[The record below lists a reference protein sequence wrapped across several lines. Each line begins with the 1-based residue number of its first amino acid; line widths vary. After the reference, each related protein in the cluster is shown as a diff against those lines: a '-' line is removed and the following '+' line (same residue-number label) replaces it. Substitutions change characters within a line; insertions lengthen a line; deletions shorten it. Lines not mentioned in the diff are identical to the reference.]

1 MIRTV
6 LLRLAAGTAIAAS
19 LALPAF
25 AQKKTALVIGLDISD
40 GRNYDPARSADLTP
54 PLTMGA
60 TCDTLLTL
68 STDDL
73 VNVKPSLATTWTL
86 VNNGGAWRF
95 QLRPGVKF
103 WNGDAMTAED
113 VKFSLDRLVNV
124 KDQPA
129 TYASNMGEVKIIDP
143 MTVEIA
149 MKNTKEPLLLDL
161 TAPSFA
167 IYSAKLAKAQG
178 AVSTPGADQSDKA
191 TQWLNNNS
199 AGTGPYHMVGWER
212 NVSVTMQKNP
222 HYWGPAPAFERVV
235 VRHIADGAAQL
246 LAVRRGD
253 VDIAMNLSAE
263 QLDSLKGNADV
274 SVIQGAS
281 TDTLYF
287 VMTSNPEMNATLA
300 KKEARQ
306 AVASAIDYDG
316 LIKGLVGGFA
326 DRPPNFLPAGIAGT
340 TLEKTKE
347 FGWKE
352 DMAKSKQ
359 LLAAA
364 GVPNGFEFELIYPNA
379 AYFSTS
385 YQLMTQKIQAD
396 LARVGIKMNLK
407 PMDNVNWRAQFNGA
421 KSQATIALEL
431 AVAESVSVDRRLGA
445 ARRRAHWLE
454 AVAGDRR
461 PRGAGR
467 RLERR
472 RQAEGDLREVPAHPG
487 RERQLC
493 DADAAD
499 LPGRSAQEHHQRQA
513 DPERLEDGA
522 GADQAGLVM
531 ALHAS
536 LPPCRLPTLPRA
548 AGEGGVGASRG
559 WGV

>member
-6 LLRLAAGTAIAAS
+6 LLRLAAGTAIAAA

-149 MKNTKEPLLLDL
+149 MKNPKEPLLLDL

-340 TLEKTKE
+340 TLEQTKE

-352 DMAKSKQ
+352 DLAKSKQ

-421 KSQATIALEL
+421 KSQATIAPWNSPSPNPYLWTGASVQRVAVRMSWKPSQEIVDLVAQGAAENDVAKQKAIYEKYQRILVENANYVTLMQPIYRVAVHKNITNVKLTPNVWKMEL
-431 AVAESVSVDRRLGA
+431 A
-445 ARRRAHWLE
+445 
-454 AVAGDRR
+454 
-461 PRGAGR
+461 
-467 RLERR
+467 
-472 RQAEGDLREVPAHPG
+472 QIKPA
-487 RERQLC
+487 
-493 DADAAD
+493 
-499 LPGRSAQEHHQRQA
+499 S
-513 DPERLEDGA
+513 
-522 GADQAGLVM
+522 
-531 ALHAS
+531 
-536 LPPCRLPTLPRA
+536 
-548 AGEGGVGASRG
+548 
-559 WGV
+559 